1 MPIRPLLEDER
12 SAFGPDEIN
21 AITSAFEQTLREL
34 RLVDRRDPA
43 VAIVARRIIEFAKGG
58 ERDPARLA
66 SPSCSPSRI
75 DCGLLEAR
83 GCRLTSGAVLARS
96 TQAVQ
101 APSDRL

>member
-58 ERDPARLA
+58 ERDPARLRE
-66 SPSCSPSRI
+66 S
-75 DCGLLEAR
+75 
-83 GCRLTSGAVLARS
+83 VLQS
-96 TQAVQ
+96 FKN
-101 APSDRL
+101 